1 MRIIGEKSLQ
11 LTMHMNPLTHKIF
24 LSLFIL
30 LAILCSNPDL
40 SYCSDNKNLAYSNP
54 EFEKVKVISRGKLIN
69 VMNFLEPH
77 KYTVFMFYADWCAPC
92 GPLKEKL
99 GELAE
104 RVDNMALREIDI
116 INLANP
122 LVKYYNIPAIPYFL
136 IYGPDG
142 NFLERGPMLSKE
154 LLKTIASEHKQLY

>member
-30 LAILCSNPDL
+30 LAILCLNPNL
-40 SYCSDNKNLAYSNP
+40 SYSSDSKELVYNNSQ
-54 EFEKVKVISRGKLIN
+54 FEKVKLISTGKLIN
-69 VMNFLEPH
+69 VMNFLEPR

-92 GPLKEKL
+92 KPLKEKL

-104 RVDNMALREIDI
+104 RVNNMALREINI
-116 INLANP
+116 INLENP

-154 LLKTIASEHKQLY
+154 LLKTIASENQ